1 VKHIGLPPP
10 SKIVGIHLNYPSRV
24 AEFGLPPGSVE
35 LPSYFLKPPTA
46 LSHDRALIVCERG
59 CVLLNYEGEV
69 ALFIGRRARRVSQET
84 ALDFVAGYAPANDF
98 SVHDYRHADRGSML
112 RVKGQD
118 GFCPLGT
125 MVDATDVDPEN
136 IGLRTYVNDELV
148 QEGNTG
154 ELIFPF
160 AYLIADLSRHITL
173 EPGDVILTGT
183 PANSRPVAIGDT
195 VTVDVAGIGR
205 LSNEV
210 VEADWENDAV
220 GVQAD
225 ADSASARDVAYAT
238 SLLKELR

>member
-1 VKHIGLPPP
+1 
-10 SKIVGIHLNYPSRV
+10 
-24 AEFGLPPGSVE
+24 
-35 LPSYFLKPPTA
+35 
-46 LSHDRALIVCERG
+46 
-59 CVLLNYEGEV
+59 
-69 ALFIGRRARRVSQET
+69 
-84 ALDFVAGYAPANDF
+84 
-98 SVHDYRHADRGSML
+98 
-112 RVKGQD
+112 
-118 GFCPLGT
+118 
-125 MVDATDVDPEN
+125 
-136 IGLRTYVNDELV
+136 VNDELV

>member
-1 VKHIGLPPP
+1 MKLPPP
-10 SKIVGIHLNYPSRV
+10 SKIIGIHLNYPSLV
-24 AEFGLPPGSVE
+24 AEFGLPPGSIEV
-35 LPSYFLKPPTA
+35 PSYFLKPPTA
-46 LSHDRALIVCERG
+46 LSRDGAPIVCERG

-69 ALFIGRRARRVSQET
+69 ALFIGKRASRVSEDT

-125 MVDATDVDPEN
+125 MVAATDVDPRN
-136 IGLRTYVNDELV
+136 IPVRTYVNDELA

-183 PANSRPVAIGDT
+183 PAHSRPVAIGST
-195 VTVDVAGIGR
+195 VTVEVEGVGR
-205 LSNEV
+205 LSNKV
-210 VEADWENDAV
+210 IEAEWELAPV

-225 ADSASARDVAYAT
+225 ADSPSARDVAYAK